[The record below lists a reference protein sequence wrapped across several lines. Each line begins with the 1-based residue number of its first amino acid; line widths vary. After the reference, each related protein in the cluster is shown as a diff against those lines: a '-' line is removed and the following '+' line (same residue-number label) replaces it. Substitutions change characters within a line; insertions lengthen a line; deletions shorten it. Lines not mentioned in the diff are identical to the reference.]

1 MKYIYIII
9 LFPAFMFGQIK
20 QMNTTLFSSNNNSIG
35 SHSSLESDLLNAI
48 SLHNTIRTYQSNPIL
63 TYDDGLSLSAEEWA
77 KVIINTGNFDFDT
90 NLPSGMGQN
99 LFFIE
104 QQEAN
109 TISNYNPYLDAAL
122 YWATVRGGDGNSFGN
137 MCSPL
142 YSSIGMGVAYG
153 NGEIVV
159 VAKYK

>member
-77 KVIINTGNFDFDT
+77 KVIINTGNFDFDP

-122 YWATVRGGDGNSFGN
+122 YWATTRGGDGNSFGN
-137 MCSPL
+137 MCTPL

>member
-20 QMNTTLFSSNNNSIG
+20 QINTTLFSSNNNSIG

-63 TYDDGLSLSAEEWA
+63 TYDDGLSLTAEEWA
-77 KVIINTGNFDFDT
+77 KVIINTGNFDFDPS
-90 NLPSGMGQN
+90 LPSGMGQN

-137 MCSPL
+137 MCTPL

>member
-1 MKYIYIII
+1 MKNLYIIM
-9 LFPAFMFGQIK
+9 LFPTLMFGQIK
-20 QMNTTLFSSNNNSIG
+20 QVNTVFYDDTINSGESSTL
-35 SHSSLESDLLNAI
+35 LEKGRQEAI
-48 SLHNTIRTYQSNPIL
+48 NIHNTIRKYQSIDL
-63 TYDDGLSLSAEEWA
+63 LVYDDNLSKSAQEWA
-77 KVIINTGNFDFDT
+77 KVIINTGNFDFDP
-90 NLPSGMGQN
+90 NLPNGMGQN

-137 MCSPL
+137 MCTPL